1 VTKLETG
8 WGPLVERG
16 GPSVEKVGEW
26 CVESRHLQGCSLH
39 LCQLRTD
46 GLTSA
51 NKYWTYQSH
60 ASDMGPVSLLAC
72 HRQELGLSLL
82 LHWLAWERNW
92 VRTHGSIGQRA
103 GDCVGSPFSRE
114 QWDPFKSIGDSWKIV
129 MRWPREIRMVWDHTQ
144 TELGMRVAYWSGFL
158 VQDVYRFE
166 SSWLKYNYRLFVTVI
181 T

>member
-72 HRQELGLSLL
+72 HRQGAWLKPTTSLVGLGEKLGTDPRIDRSACWGLCREPFFSRAVRSVQIYR
-82 LHWLAWERNW
+82 WLAKDCYALTAWDTYGLGPYADW
-92 VRTHGSIGQRA
+92 AWDACDVLVR
-103 GDCVGSPFSRE
+103 FSRTGCI
-114 QWDPFKSIGDSWKIV
+114 SIWIIV
-129 MRWPREIRMVWDHTQ
+129 TQ
-144 TELGMRVAYWSGFL
+144 
-158 VQDVYRFE
+158 
-166 SSWLKYNYRLFVTVI
+166 I
-181 T
+181 